1 MGSCKD
7 VFIPTGISFVRPVD
21 GSYCRACK
29 KFIVTSIEEHC
40 RSKEHYDKFVDVV
53 NGKKVKAFEIEANK
67 TIKQEDDKAGDK
79 RKVDEEGD
87 DEDDSGN
94 WKRQKKNKF

>member
-1 MGSCKD
+1 M
-7 VFIPTGISFVRPVD
+7 
-21 GSYCRACK
+21 
-29 KFIVTSIEEHC
+29 TSIEEHC

-53 NGKKVKAFEIEANK
+53 NGKKVKAFEIQAKNDVEAA
-67 TIKQEDDKAGDK
+67 KQQDDNAGDK

-94 WKRQKKNKF
+94 WKRLKKNKFPICDD